1 MRARTPF
8 TAALVTAALGCA
20 MAALGAGQAGAAPPQ
35 DPLGTWTFQVENDA
49 VSTLKGTSDRAIA
62 FQSRAKILV
71 R

>member
-1 MRARTPF
+1 
-8 TAALVTAALGCA
+8 